1 MLSTLLNLLFPSY
14 CLICEKKVK
23 QSDYPV
29 CQDCLAMIKPLSPAI
44 CRVGGPAALAKIFFF
59 QARAAGIYEG
69 ILKKMIHLFKY
80 KKKTSLARPLS
91 DLLLKFLEGNPLW
104 IKVDYFVPVPLT
116 QRRLRERGFNQA
128 EYLARRLAMSLN
140 IKLSV
145 NNLKRKGSSS
155 SQVKAGREERNKN
168 VAGAFYLAKPE
179 IFRGKKILLIDDVFT
194 TGSTANA
201 CARVLREG
209 GSKEVLVLT
218 AARAG

>member
-1 MLSTLLNLLFPSY
+1 M
-14 CLICEKKVK
+14 V
-23 QSDYPV
+23 
-29 CQDCLAMIKPLSPAI
+29 KPLSPAI
-44 CRVGGPAALAKIFFF
+44 CRVCGQGALGVICPQCSRTKNFFS
-59 QARAAGIYEG
+59 QARATGIYEG
-69 ILKKMIHLFKY
+69 ILKKLIHLFKY

-91 DLLLKFLEGNPLW
+91 DLLLGFLEGNPLW
-104 IKVDYFVPVPLT
+104 IKVDYLLPVPLT

-128 EYLARRLAMSLN
+128 EYLARRLAMALN

-145 NNLKRKGSSS
+145 NNLKRKGSPS

-179 IFRGKKILLIDDVFT
+179 IFRDRKILLIDDVFT

-201 CARVLREG
+201 CAKVLKEG

-218 AARAG
+218 VARAC